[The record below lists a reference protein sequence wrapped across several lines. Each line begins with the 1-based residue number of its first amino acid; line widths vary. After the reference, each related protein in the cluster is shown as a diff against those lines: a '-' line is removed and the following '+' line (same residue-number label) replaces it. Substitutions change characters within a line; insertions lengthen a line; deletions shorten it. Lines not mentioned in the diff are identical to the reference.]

1 MKKHLFLLLSFLFTA
16 TAIVVADPPKECE
29 DLRTV
34 QGKATVTFKR
44 YAVKYLPGRF
54 TVSTGQEGSGNKVR
68 FSQGNLQ
75 YRAESGVWR
84 FAENQWDYIGNA
96 EGNIT
101 ESSRRAGQTA
111 FIDLFGWGTS
121 GATASD
127 FPTSATATAYQPWAT
142 STSNADYCPGGSNA
156 VNIAQGSGYEE
167 ADWAWHNKIQNG
179 GNAVHQW
186 RVLTAG
192 EWQYLFTGRTNA
204 ANLYGFG
211 KVHGKQG
218 VILLC
223 DDWDWESDNV
233 NSQDIAAAVS
243 EYSFTWVPGT
253 GEYTNNVISDD
264 LWTIMEAAGAVF
276 LPAAGYR
283 QGVSV
288 TGTGSSG
295 YYWSSTRAN
304 DISVFYLYL
313 FSDNLRPQNTSYG
326 RSYGFAVRPVQ
337 EF

>member
-179 GNAVHQW
+179 GNAAHQW

-192 EWQYLFTGRTNA
+192 EWRHLFQGRDNA

-211 KVHGKQG
+211 KVHGVQG

-233 NSQDIAAAVS
+233 NGQEIATAAS
-243 EYSFTWVPGT
+243 TYSFTWVPGT
-253 GEYTNNVISDD
+253 GAYTNNVIPDA

-283 QGVSV
+283 SGVSV
-288 TGTGSSG
+288 NYAGSYG
-295 YYWSSTRAN
+295 VYWSSTRYSETYAY
-304 DISVFYLYL
+304 YLYFGSGYL
-313 FSDNLRPQNTSYG
+313 YPQYNYY
-326 RSYGFAVRPVQ
+326 RSNGYAVRPVQ
-337 EF
+337 GF

>member
-16 TAIVVADPPKECE
+16 TATVVADPPEECE
-29 DLRTV
+29 DLGTV

-223 DDWDWESDNV
+223 DDWDWESDKV